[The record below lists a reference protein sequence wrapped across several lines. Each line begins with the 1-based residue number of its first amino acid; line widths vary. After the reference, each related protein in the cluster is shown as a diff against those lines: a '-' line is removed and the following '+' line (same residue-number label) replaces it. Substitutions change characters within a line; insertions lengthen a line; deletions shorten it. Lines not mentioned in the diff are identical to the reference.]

1 MPQIPYVE
9 RSAIAALR
17 APREVFGSFL
27 GLYVEGSLEGLAAPT
42 VAIVGTRAAT
52 LAGCRR
58 AHTIAAGL
66 SAAGVCV
73 ISGLALGIDGAA
85 HQGALSVGAP
95 TIAVLGGGHD
105 HFFPKPHRDL
115 ARAMIAGG
123 GAVASPYPAQWPAR
137 PGQFLARNAI
147 VAALADAVVVI
158 EAGARSGALN
168 TAGWAADLH
177 VPVFALPGD
186 VDRPKSAGCLAL
198 IRDGATL
205 IRDAADILE
214 ALRMPALAGA
224 ATPSESAAY
233 PPLAASIVR
242 VLAEGEASIETIAQ
256 RCALATPHMLAA
268 LTMLE
273 LQGVIEA
280 RGGAIYALRS
290 HGAYARAPG

>member
-1 MPQIPYVE
+1 MPSILYID

-17 APREVFGSFL
+17 APRELAGSFL
-27 GLYVEGSLEGLAAPT
+27 GLYVEGSLEALAAPT

-52 LAGCRR
+52 LAGCRH
-58 AHTIAAGL
+58 AHRIAADL

-73 ISGLALGIDGAA
+73 VSGLALGIDGAA
-85 HQGALSVGAP
+85 HQGSLSVNAP
-95 TIAVLGGGHD
+95 TVAVLGGGHD
-105 HFFPKPHRDL
+105 HFFPKRHRDL

-123 GAVASPYPAQWPAR
+123 GAVASPYPAHWPAR

-147 VAALADAVVVI
+147 VAALSDAVVVI

-168 TAGWAADLH
+168 TASWAADLN

-205 IRDAADILE
+205 VRDAGDILE
-214 ALRMPALAGA
+214 ALGVPCAAHANASREGPSFPALQA
-224 ATPSESAAY
+224 A
-233 PPLAASIVR
+233 IVR
-242 VLAEGEASIETIAQ
+242 MLGEGEASIESIAQ
-256 RCALATPHMLAA
+256 RCRLPASETIAA

-273 LQGVIEA
+273 LQGAIEP
-280 RGGAIYALRS
+280 RGAATYALRRGS
-290 HGAYARAPG
+290 PG